1 MLSAMLIG
9 FVGAIIIILLVVAV
23 SGNIDG
29 KQSKEDTSHQKSA
42 SVTPPKT
49 HTTAKV
55 QTEWRPDPNK
65 SLKEIG
71 EELGDWLAGGDN
83 PALEKSYRSWKKG
96 GSLQPSMTPE
106 EKQKLAKIQTVLQR
120 KPPEF
125 NLDTVDILLNE
136 RCSHFG
142 PPTLPDNF
150 VDDYNR
156 AVFETIYSVFAK
168 GQTLEKQKAPRLAL
182 NYYLLLLLNVVPLGD
197 AYYLRPAILLE
208 RFKYYKAALAV
219 CKLRKIYLHRENNYI
234 ERIVEWEKREARLKN
249 KLDTCKK

>member
-1 MLSAMLIG
+1 MLFAMLIG
-9 FVGAIIIILLVVAV
+9 FVGAVIIILLVVSA
-23 SGNIDG
+23 SGNIDRQ
-29 KQSKEDTSHQKSA
+29 QSNDDTYHQAGA
-42 SVTPPKT
+42 SVTPPKA
-49 HTTAKV
+49 HAPAKR
-55 QTEWRPDPNK
+55 QAEWHPDPNK

-83 PALEKSYRSWKKG
+83 PALEKSYRRWKNG

-106 EKQKLAKIQTVLQR
+106 EKQKLAKIQTILQR

-156 AVFETIYSVFAK
+156 AVFETIYNVFAK
-168 GQTLEKQKAPRLAL
+168 GQLLEKQKEPHLAL
-182 NYYLLLLLNVVPLGD
+182 NYYLMLLLNVVPLGD

-219 CKLRKIYLHRENNYI
+219 CKLRKVYLHRENSYI
-234 ERIVEWEKREARLKN
+234 EKIVEWEKREARLN
-249 KLDTCKK
+249 SKLNTCKK